1 MITIPWYYMWSD
13 KYRFFHELFQ
23 HTMKEP
29 FDVRPI
35 YIEQEIFDKGLDGAK
50 GHVWNNCLIK
60 VDQIIAALESAEHPY
75 ILFTDVDLVV
85 ARQDIYEK
93 LQSHIDARHSM
104 VFLQEGHQLNI
115 GFMLFMVCKEVVDFW
130 KTIRAR
136 VVAKGGLDQAYV
148 NEEIRTWPLPWG
160 VFDKQFTCSNT
171 WDRVTPFSV
180 LQPLSSCLGKE
191 SDFAEKVF
199 CASLFLDVTPFLHHV
214 PQNILPHIAKIQSL
228 STYRVEH

>member
-1 MITIPWYYMWSD
+1 MIPIPWYYMWSD
-13 KYRFFHELFQ
+13 KYSFFHELFQ

-35 YIEQEIFDKGLDGAK
+35 YIDQSIFDKGLGVAN

-60 VDQIIAALESAEHPY
+60 VDEIIRVLETAEHPY
-75 ILFTDVDLVV
+75 ILFTDVDLVIQ
-85 ARQDIYEK
+85 RQDIREK
-93 LQSHIDARHSM
+93 LQPHIDARHSM

-130 KTIRAR
+130 KEIRAR
-136 VVAKGGLDQAYV
+136 VVAEGGLDQSYV
-148 NEEIRTWPLPWG
+148 NEEMKRWPLPWG
-160 VFDKQFTCSNT
+160 AFDPQQFTCSNT
-171 WDRVTPFSV
+171 WDRVTHFSV

-199 CASLFLDVTPFLHHV
+199 CASRFLDVNPFISHV
-214 PQNILPHIAKIQSL
+214 PREILPYVAKMQEFF
-228 STYRVEH
+228 TKQR

>member
-1 MITIPWYYMWSD
+1 
-13 KYRFFHELFQ
+13 
-23 HTMKEP
+23 MKEP

-35 YIEQEIFDKGLDGAK
+35 YIDQEIFDKGLEEAK

-60 VDQIIAALESAEHPY
+60 VDQIISVLESAEQPY

-93 LQSHIDARHSM
+93 LQPHIDARQSM

-199 CASLFLDVTPFLHHV
+199 CASLFLDVTPFLHYV
-214 PQNILPHIAKIQSL
+214 PQNILKHVAKIQYL
-228 STYRVEH
+228 STYRVEP